1 MPATPLDLVLGTVAG
16 DTPGHRIGNGPI
28 PGRAGAPDTVGRVTE
43 TTVAATF
50 CATLVDEWVR
60 AGVRLACVAPGSRS
74 TPLALALAADERIDV
89 AVFTDE
95 RSAAFA
101 ALGQGLA
108 TGRPAVALCTSGTA
122 ATHFYAAVV
131 EAGLSSVPLI
141 ACTADRPPELWD
153 LGAPQTIDQT
163 RLFGPSVR
171 FFAQPGVPDAATAGT
186 WRPLASR
193 LVAEAMGWSQ
203 RPGPVQAN
211 LSFRDPLVG
220 LPGDLPP
227 GRPGGAPWYEVVPA
241 RAVAGLDPDA
251 AADLVALLT
260 YGDRARPGVIVAGRG
275 SGPNHLVQA
284 VAALLGWPIL
294 ADHRSGCRSGSHAVT
309 HFDALLRSD
318 RFLAA
323 ARPEVVLRLGEPLA
337 SKVLGQW
344 LGALP
349 ALDPPARVVAVVDDS
364 RWIDPELVAGTVVA
378 APGALAAFLE
388 AVDPDVKPAPTA
400 DLWLD
405 ADRQAAA
412 AIARQ
417 LFTET
422 VTGDDLGEKNADDQP
437 RRQLL
442 TEAVTG
448 DSSGEKNAEV
458 GEVEIARAVVAGV
471 PAGGALVVSSSMPVR
486 DVEWYGPNRSDI
498 DVFSNRG
505 ANGIDGVIATG
516 IGVALTGRPTTVL
529 VGDVAFLHDSSSLTA
544 LRHRPIALDVVVVDN
559 DGGGIFSFLPQATQV
574 AADRF
579 EQLFGTPHGTDLAA
593 LARAHGLEVVPWP
606 LPPRPTASDGA
617 PAPGVRVC
625 VVHTDRAANVALHG
639 RLTASVLEALG
650 H

>member
-1 MPATPLDLVLGTVAG
+1 M
-16 DTPGHRIGNGPI
+16 
-28 PGRAGAPDTVGRVTE
+28 TE

-60 AGVRLACVAPGSRS
+60 AGVGLACVAPGSRS
-74 TPLALALAADERIDV
+74 TPLALALAADGRIEV

-101 ALGQGLA
+101 ALGHGLA
-108 TGRPAVALCTSGTA
+108 TGRPAVVLCTSGTA
-122 ATHFYAAVV
+122 ATHFHAAVV
-131 EAGLSSVPLI
+131 EADLSSVPLI
-141 ACTADRPPELWD
+141 VCTADRPPELWD

-163 RLFGPSVR
+163 RLYGPSVR

-193 LVAEAMGWSQ
+193 LVAEAAGWSG

-220 LPGDLPP
+220 APAELPP
-227 GRPGGAPWYEVVPA
+227 GRPAGAPWYEVVPA
-241 RAVAGLDPDA
+241 RAVAGLDPGA
-251 AADLVALLT
+251 AADLGELLAPD
-260 YGDRARPGVIVAGRG
+260 GEARPGVIVAGRG
-275 SGPNHLVQA
+275 SPRSHLVQA
-284 VAALLGWPIL
+284 LARRLGWPVL

-323 ARPEVVLRLGEPLA
+323 GRPDVVLRLGEPLA

-344 LGALP
+344 LASLP
-349 ALDPPARVVAVVDDS
+349 ATDPPAVVVAVVDDS
-364 RWIDPELVAGTVVA
+364 RWIDPELVAATVVA
-378 APGALAAFLE
+378 APGAVASLLDAL
-388 AVDPDVKPAPTA
+388 DPDVKPAPTA
-400 DLWLD
+400 DVWLD
-405 ADRQAAA
+405 ADRLAAA

-417 LFTET
+417 LSTEGAP
-422 VTGDDLGEKNADDQP
+422 GDGVGEEFGAGAGAP
-437 RRQLL
+437 
-442 TEAVTG
+442 
-448 DSSGEKNAEV
+448 S
-458 GEVEIARAVVAGV
+458 EVEIARAVVAGV

-498 DVFSNRG
+498 DVHSNRG

-516 IGVALTGRPTTVL
+516 IGVALTGQHTTVL
-529 VGDVAFLHDSSSLTA
+529 VGDVAFLHDSSSLVA
-544 LRHRPIALDVVVVDN
+544 LRRRPITLDVVVIDN

-606 LPPRPTASDGA
+606 LPPRADPD
-617 PAPGVRVC
+617 PARPGDVRVC

-639 RLTASVLEALG
+639 RLTASVLEALTQ
-650 H
+650 

>member
-1 MPATPLDLVLGTVAG
+1 M
-16 DTPGHRIGNGPI
+16 
-28 PGRAGAPDTVGRVTE
+28 TE

-60 AGVRLACVAPGSRS
+60 ARVTLACVAPGSRS
-74 TPLALALAADERIDV
+74 TPLALALAADARIEV

-101 ALGQGLA
+101 ALGHGLA

-122 ATHFYAAVV
+122 ATHFHAAVV
-131 EAGLSSVPLI
+131 EADLSSVPLI

-163 RLFGPSVR
+163 RLFGVSVR

-186 WRPLASR
+186 WRPFASR
-193 LVAEAMGWSQ
+193 LVAESLGWSG

-220 LPGDLPP
+220 VAGDLPA
-227 GRPGGAPWYEVVPA
+227 GRPGRTPWYEVVPA
-241 RAVAGLDPDA
+241 RAGAWLDLDA
-251 AADLVALLT
+251 AAGLAALVAPD
-260 YGDRARPGVIVAGRG
+260 GEARPGVIVAGRG
-275 SGPNHLVQA
+275 SPPGHVVQA
-284 VAALLGWPIL
+284 LARRLGWPVL

-318 RFLAA
+318 RFLAV

-344 LGALP
+344 LAVRP
-349 ALDPPARVVAVVDDS
+349 AADPPALVVAVIDDS
-364 RWIDPELVAGTVVA
+364 RWIDPELVATTVVA
-378 APGALAAFLE
+378 APGALAALLD
-388 AVDPDVKPAPTA
+388 ALGNDVKPAPTA
-400 DLWLD
+400 DIWLD
-405 ADRQAAA
+405 ADNLAAA
-412 AIARQ
+412 AIARH
-417 LFTET
+417 LFTGGT
-422 VTGDDLGEKNADDQP
+422 AGDGPGEKNTDD
-437 RRQLL
+437 RAGRQLP
-442 TEAVTG
+442 TG
-448 DSSGEKNAEV
+448 GTAGDGPGEKNTDDRAGPTAV
-458 GEVEIARAVVAGV
+458 SEVEVARAVVAGV

-516 IGVALTGRPTTVL
+516 IGVALEGRPTTVL
-529 VGDVAFLHDSSSLTA
+529 VGDVAFLHDSSSLAA
-544 LRHRPIALDVVVVDN
+544 LRHRPITLDVVVVDN
-559 DGGGIFSFLPQATQV
+559 DGGGIFSFLPQASQV

-579 EQLFGTPHGTDLAA
+579 EQLFGTPHGTDLTA
-593 LARAHGLEVVPWP
+593 LARAHGLAVVPWP
-606 LPPRPTASDGA
+606 LPARADPAH
-617 PAPGVRVC
+617 APGVRVC
-625 VVHTDRAANVALHG
+625 VVRTDRAANVALHS
-639 RLTASVLEALG
+639 RLTTSVLDALRATTFR
-650 H
+650 

>member
-1 MPATPLDLVLGTVAG
+1 MD
-16 DTPGHRIGNGPI
+16 
-28 PGRAGAPDTVGRVTE
+28 RVTE

-60 AGVRLACVAPGSRS
+60 AGVGLACVAPGSRS
-74 TPLALALAADERIDV
+74 TPLALALAAESRIEV

-101 ALGQGLA
+101 ALGHGLA
-108 TGRPAVALCTSGTA
+108 TGRPAVVLCTSGTA
-122 ATHFYAAVV
+122 ATHFHAAVV
-131 EAGLSSVPLI
+131 EADQSSVPLI

-163 RLFGPSVR
+163 RLYGPSVR

-193 LVAEAMGWSQ
+193 LVAEAEGWSG

-220 LPGDLPP
+220 APADLPP
-227 GRPGGAPWYEVVPA
+227 GRPGGAPWYRVTPT
-241 RAVAGLDPDA
+241 RAVARLDNDA
-251 AADLVALLT
+251 ATDLVALLT
-260 YGDRARPGVIVAGRG
+260 HGDRARAGVIVAGRG
-275 SGPNHLVQA
+275 AGPNHLVWATAA
-284 VAALLGWPIL
+284 VLGWPVL
-294 ADHRSGCRSGSHAVT
+294 ADHRSGCRDSSHAVT
-309 HFDALLRSD
+309 HFDALLRSEP
-318 RFLAA
+318 FVAA

-344 LGALP
+344 LTAV
-349 ALDPPARVVAVVDDS
+349 ATADPPAHVVAVVDDS
-364 RWIDPELVAGTVVA
+364 RWIDPELVAATVVA
-378 APGALAAFLE
+378 APGALAGFLE
-388 AVDPDVKPAPTA
+388 AVEPDIKPAPTA

-405 ADRQAAA
+405 ADRRAAA
-412 AIARQ
+412 AISRQ
-417 LFTET
+417 LH
-422 VTGDDLGEKNADDQP
+422 
-437 RRQLL
+437 
-442 TEAVTG
+442 TEAAAGGAAGDEVEATG
-448 DSSGEKNAEV
+448 GGAPS
-458 GEVEIARAVVAGV
+458 EVEIARAVVAGV

-529 VGDVAFLHDSSSLTA
+529 VGDVAFLHDSSSLAA
-544 LRHRPIALDVVVVDN
+544 LRHRPITLDVVVIDN

-574 AADRF
+574 TADRF

-593 LARAHGLEVVPWP
+593 LARAHGLTVVPWP
-606 LPPRPTASDGA
+606 LLPRPDPTG
-617 PAPGVRVC
+617 PGVRVC
-625 VVHTDRAANVALHG
+625 VVNTDRAANVALHG
-639 RLTASVLEALG
+639 RLTASVLDALG

>member
-1 MPATPLDLVLGTVAG
+1 MDQ
-16 DTPGHRIGNGPI
+16 
-28 PGRAGAPDTVGRVTE
+28 VTE

-60 AGVRLACVAPGSRS
+60 AGVGLACVAPGSRS
-74 TPLALALAADERIDV
+74 TPLALALAADERIEV
-89 AVFTDE
+89 AIFTDE

-101 ALGQGLA
+101 ALGHGLA
-108 TGRPAVALCTSGTA
+108 TGGPAVAVCTSGTA
-122 ATHFYAAVV
+122 ATHFHAAVV
-131 EAGLSSVPLI
+131 EADLSSVPLI
-141 ACTADRPPELWD
+141 VCTADRPPELWD

-163 RLFGPSVR
+163 RLYGPSVR

-193 LVAEAMGWSQ
+193 LVAEARGWSQ

-220 LPGDLPP
+220 APGALPP

-241 RAVAGLDPDA
+241 RAAAGAGLDSA
-251 AADLVALLT
+251 AELAALVAPA
-260 YGDRARPGVIVAGRG
+260 GQARPGVIVAGRG
-275 SGPNHLVQA
+275 SPPADV
-284 VAALLGWPIL
+284 VWALASALGWPIL
-294 ADHRSGCRSGSHAVT
+294 ADHRSGCRAGSHAIA

-318 RFLAA
+318 HFLAA

-344 LGALP
+344 LTAV
-349 ALDPPARVVAVVDDS
+349 AAADPPAQVVAVVDDS
-364 RWIDPELVAGTVVA
+364 RWIDPELVASTVVA
-378 APGALAAFLE
+378 APGALAALLE
-388 AVDPDVKPAPTA
+388 AVEPDVKPAPTA
-400 DLWLD
+400 DIWLD
-405 ADRQAAA
+405 ADRRAAA
-412 AIARQ
+412 AIERTLADAA
-417 LFTET
+417 TE
-422 VTGDDLGEKNADDQP
+422 
-437 RRQLL
+437 LL
-442 TEAVTG
+442 TQATAG
-448 DSSGEKNAEV
+448 DGPGEELGADP
-458 GEVEIARAVVAGV
+458 GAPAASEVEVACAVVAGV

-486 DVEWYGPNRSDI
+486 DVEWYGPNRSVI
-498 DVFSNRG
+498 DVHSNRG
-505 ANGIDGVIATG
+505 ANGIDGVVATG
-516 IGVALTGRPTTVL
+516 IGVALTGQPTTVL
-529 VGDVAFLHDSSSLTA
+529 VGDVAFLHDSSSLAA
-544 LRHRPIALDVVVVDN
+544 LRRRPVTLDVVVIDN

-593 LARAHGLEVVPWP
+593 LARAHGLDVVPWP
-606 LPPRPTASDGA
+606 LPPRPASADGT
-617 PAPGVRVC
+617 PGHGVRVC

>member
-1 MPATPLDLVLGTVAG
+1 MGG
-16 DTPGHRIGNGPI
+16 
-28 PGRAGAPDTVGRVTE
+28 VTE

-60 AGVRLACVAPGSRS
+60 AGVTVACVSPGSRS
-74 TPLALALAADERIDV
+74 TPLALALAADERIEV

-101 ALGQGLA
+101 ALGHGLA

-122 ATHFYAAVV
+122 ATHFHAAVV
-131 EAGLSSVPLI
+131 EADLSSVPLI

-171 FFAQPGVPDAATAGT
+171 FFAQPGVPDAATVGT

-193 LVAEAMGWSQ
+193 LVAEAMGWSG

-220 LPGDLPP
+220 ATGDVPP
-227 GRPGGAPWYEVVPA
+227 GRPGGAPWHEVMPA
-241 RAVAGLDPDA
+241 RAVAGLDLGA
-251 AADLVALLT
+251 AARLAELVASD
-260 YGDRARPGVIVAGRG
+260 GEARPGVIVAGRG
-275 SGPNHLVQA
+275 SPPTHV
-284 VAALLGWPIL
+284 VHALARRLGWPVL
-294 ADHRSGCRSGSHAVT
+294 ADHRSGCRSGSHAIA
-309 HFDALLRSD
+309 HFDALVRSD
-318 RFLAA
+318 RFQSA

-344 LGALP
+344 LTSLP
-349 ALDPPARVVAVVDDS
+349 AGHQPARVVAVIDDS
-364 RWIDPELVAGTVVA
+364 RWIDPELVADTVVA
-378 APGALAAFLE
+378 APGALAALLD

-400 DLWLD
+400 DIWLD
-405 ADRQAAA
+405 ADRLAAA
-412 AIARQ
+412 AIGGQ
-417 LFTET
+417 LVSE
-422 VTGDDLGEKNADDQP
+422 GAASH
-437 RRQLL
+437 
-442 TEAVTG
+442 EAGGKVG
-448 DSSGEKNAEV
+448 SGPAGPTAV
-458 GEVEIARAVVAGV
+458 SEVEVARAVVAGV

-498 DVFSNRG
+498 DVYSNRG

-516 IGVALTGRPTTVL
+516 IGVALSGRPTTVL
-529 VGDVAFLHDSSSLTA
+529 VGDVAFLHDSSSLVA
-544 LRHRPIALDVVVVDN
+544 LRHRPITLDVVVIDN

-579 EQLFGTPHGTDLAA
+579 EQLFGTPHGTDLLA
-593 LARAHGLEVVPWP
+593 LARAHGLEVVAWP
-606 LPPRPTASDGA
+606 LPPRPVGTPG
-617 PAPGVRVC
+617 PNPGGVRVC
-625 VVHTDRAANVALHG
+625 VVRSDRAANVALHG
-639 RLTASVLEALG
+639 RLTASVLDALTR
-650 H
+650 